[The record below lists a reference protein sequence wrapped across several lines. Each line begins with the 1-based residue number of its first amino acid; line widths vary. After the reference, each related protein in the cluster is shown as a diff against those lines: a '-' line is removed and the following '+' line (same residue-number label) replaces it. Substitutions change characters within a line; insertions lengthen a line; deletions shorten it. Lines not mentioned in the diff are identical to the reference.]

1 MGAVARRTCHGSKAN
16 RVRNDALGTYVPP
29 EVTCVVVATVETG
42 GPLWWPKCP
51 KVIRCRSPASTPSE
65 FHGAWSRPM
74 ASSSWVDDRGGRGA
88 TGHID
93 GPRGFVGQ

>member
-1 MGAVARRTCHGSKAN
+1 MPGRFTFVGAVARRTCHGSKAN

-74 ASSSWVDDRGGRGA
+74 ASSSWGR
-88 TGHID
+88 
-93 GPRGFVGQ
+93 

>member
-1 MGAVARRTCHGSKAN
+1 M
-16 RVRNDALGTYVPP
+16 
-29 EVTCVVVATVETG
+29 VVATVETG

-74 ASSSWVDDRGGRGA
+74 ASSSWGR
-88 TGHID
+88 
-93 GPRGFVGQ
+93 

>member
-1 MGAVARRTCHGSKAN
+1 MPSLAELAMAAKLTACGTH
-16 RVRNDALGTYVPP
+16 ALGTYVPP

-74 ASSSWVDDRGGRGA
+74 ASSSWGR
-88 TGHID
+88 
-93 GPRGFVGQ
+93 